1 MRSLSERPASASANS
16 VIALRVFSL
25 PGPNSGAN
33 ARDVLVSY
41 VVSQAANVEVS
52 VRHRGREVVRTGQS
66 AAPGKNVLPLGRR
79 LPDGQNVITLTAT
92 VGGARATDRMAM
104 LPNGFLPRR
113 AATAVIRTGEDES
126 REPAGTPVGN
136 AAGRPRAADT
146 YSVVYIVGCRR
157 FSRSRVDCVRHET
170 DTADSY
176 DVWTGFT
183 VRLGHNGRVYLRT
196 YANAGKSDRHP
207 RFYRSPR
214 WLSRTLAT
222 APVLILGPRD

>member
-1 MRSLSERPASASANS
+1 M
-16 VIALRVFSL
+16 IALRVFSL

-170 DTADSY
+170 DTPPTATTFGPAS
-176 DVWTGFT
+176 
-183 VRLGHNGRVYLRT
+183 
-196 YANAGKSDRHP
+196 
-207 RFYRSPR
+207 RSGSATTDGCTCGPTP
-214 WLSRTLAT
+214 TLARAT
-222 APVLILGPRD
+222 AILASTAARVG